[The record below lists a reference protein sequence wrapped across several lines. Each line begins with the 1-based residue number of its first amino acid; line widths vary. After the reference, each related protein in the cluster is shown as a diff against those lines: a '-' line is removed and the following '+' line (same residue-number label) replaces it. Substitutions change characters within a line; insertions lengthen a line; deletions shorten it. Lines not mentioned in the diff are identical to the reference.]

1 MFSLTKV
8 LLVGKECVIGS
19 LILTM
24 ALLKVNK
31 TIIHRPYTS
40 LLKRGTRISLRGK
53 VNTSL
58 ITGIRIVDALL
69 PIGRGQR
76 QLILG
81 KRLGK

>member
-1 MFSLTKV
+1 MYV
-8 LLVGKECVIGS
+8 LF
-19 LILTM
+19 
-24 ALLKVNK
+24 VNE
-31 TIIHRPYTS
+31 TLYHRPYTS

-58 ITGIRIVDALL
+58 ITGVRIVDALL

-81 KRLGK
+81 YYSGTVYKT